1 MSDVSPIPYS
11 LGRERAGALGARKP
25 AALSLLVPR
34 TMFILGNAP
43 SVNVACVV
51 YWFRKLTAHE
61 FISVQ
66 YCRELHEDIIE

>member
-51 YWFRKLTAHE
+51 Y
-61 FISVQ
+61 
-66 YCRELHEDIIE
+66 